1 MYNEIYLAV
10 QLYLLNGASK
20 VKIINTI
27 ASFSE
32 DSRGKKLVVIWHLL
46 NGRKEWQNKI
56 TTLKGVVK
64 IQRGRH
70 VGQESRRTAYLVKEC
85 M

>member
-1 MYNEIYLAV
+1 MGWPMYNEIYLAV

-32 DSRGKKLVVIWHLL
+32 DSRGKKLVVI
-46 NGRKEWQNKI
+46 
-56 TTLKGVVK
+56 
-64 IQRGRH
+64 
-70 VGQESRRTAYLVKEC
+70 
-85 M
+85 